1 MILILM
7 LFRKISSPIL
17 LCLALSTSALAQ
29 DSQAAK
35 KTEAVQ
41 APTGNSIVTGRA
53 IYEDTG
59 QPATRHR
66 VQLIASEALSNP
78 RGRLRI
84 PTALTSDNG
93 EFALRRIAA
102 GDYYVVAS
110 RVDEHS
116 GSGQI
121 FPFLGQSG
129 DSVTYAAKVEQ
140 FKKNSI
146 RITVDGQHNLAVN
159 LRLPNPHFGTIS
171 GRVLDLGGKPA
182 VRASVHLMSTGE
194 KSFGASALTDKQ
206 GEYRFWG
213 LPSGEYIIS
222 ASPPPKVSDEGEPTR
237 RYEGV
242 LGATYFPSTLESR
255 NSPPVTVFP
264 DRDTGNIQVTLIARS
279 LYSLA
284 GTVRMRGDNRPV
296 SNATI
301 RLTRKEIA
309 DQSFDPSRAPGTE
322 GAMSNYLSSTDK
334 SGHWSIANVPDGDY
348 RLLVQPMASE
358 PMKQRF
364 VQAQQDLTVEGADVE
379 KLLVEVSEGSRLSGV
394 VTIEGNSASPQFI
407 SIHANRFKGNAN
419 SSVRLDEA
427 GTFSLTAV
435 PAGEDRLSAFA
446 SPQDKFYAKSI
457 EANGLD
463 LLRTNL
469 TVAQG
474 DEIKDV
480 RIVISPN
487 VGMVTGHVLSVTG
500 DKPIAGINVLLRRV
514 NDDRVRLL
522 GGKLM
527 GVTDERGNF
536 ILSAAP
542 GVYLVL
548 AWRAADGP
556 SAFRDAMDRASR
568 EQGAGLTLL
577 PSDRKQLD
585 IRVP

>member
-7 LFRKISSPIL
+7 LFRKLSSPIL
-17 LCLALSTSALAQ
+17 LCLTLFSSVLAQ

-35 KTEAVQ
+35 KTEAIQ
-41 APTGNSIVTGRA
+41 APTGNSIVMGRA
-53 IYEDTG
+53 IYDDTG

-66 VQLIASEALSNP
+66 VQLIASEALSSR

-84 PTALTSDNG
+84 PTAITNENG
-93 EFALRRIAA
+93 EFSLRRIAA

-110 RVDEHS
+110 PVDQHS
-116 GSGQI
+116 STGQI
-121 FPFLGQSG
+121 FPFLGSA

-140 FKKNSI
+140 FKKNSL
-146 RITVDGQHNLAVN
+146 RITVDGQHSLAVN

-171 GRVLDLGGKPA
+171 GRVLDLGGKQA
-182 VRASVHLMSTGE
+182 VGASVHLMSTGE
-194 KSFGASALTDKQ
+194 KSFGASVLTDKQ

-222 ASPPPKVSDEGEPTR
+222 ASPPPKGGDEGEPNR

-242 LGATYFPSTLESR
+242 LGATYFPSTVESR

-264 DRDTGNIQVTLIARS
+264 DRDTGNIEVTLIAKS
-279 LYSLA
+279 LHSLA
-284 GTVRMRGDNRPV
+284 SAVRMRGDSRPV
-296 SNATI
+296 SNANVSLS
-301 RLTRKEIA
+301 RREVP
-309 DQSFDPSRAPGTE
+309 DQSSGTSRAGSME
-322 GAMSNYLSSTDK
+322 SEMSYYVSKTDD
-334 SGHWSIANVPDGDY
+334 SGHWSMANIPDGAY
-348 RLLVQPMASE
+348 RLRVHPNAAELT
-358 PMKQRF
+358 KQRF
-364 VQAQQDLTVEGADVE
+364 VQDERDLTVEGDVE
-379 KLLVEVSEGSRLSGV
+379 NLLIEVSEGSRLFGV
-394 VTIEGNSASPQFI
+394 VTIEGNSASPQ
-407 SIHANRFKGNAN
+407 SINIQANRFSGNA
-419 SSVRLDEA
+419 STFVRLDEA

-435 PAGEDRLSAFA
+435 PAGEVRLSAFP
-446 SPQDKFYAKSI
+446 SPQDKFYVKSI

-469 TVAQG
+469 TIAEG

-500 DKPIAGINVLLRRV
+500 DKPLAGINVLLRRV
-514 NDDRVRLL
+514 NDDKLRLL

-548 AWRAADGP
+548 AWRGAGGP
-556 SAFRDAMDRASR
+556 SAYPEAMDRALR
-568 EQGAGLTLL
+568 DQGTGLTLL

-585 IRVP
+585 IRLP